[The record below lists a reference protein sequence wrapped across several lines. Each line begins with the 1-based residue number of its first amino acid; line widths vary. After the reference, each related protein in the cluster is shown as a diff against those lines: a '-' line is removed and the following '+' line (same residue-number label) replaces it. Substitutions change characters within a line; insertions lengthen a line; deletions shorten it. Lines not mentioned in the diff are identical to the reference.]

1 MNSNDNEPH
10 PNPVRL
16 LTASDLYNLNDEV
29 TEGHTF
35 VRDIHLLNSAAARP
49 ALVVFG
55 EVQYPTLIDK
65 AASLLH
71 SLAYHHLF
79 ADGNK
84 RTALRAVTLFL
95 NINGWRLTWDA
106 AAEYDLILEIAQG
119 KYDVAQI
126 AERLA
131 PYVEPNKG

>member
-1 MNSNDNEPH
+1 LSDDK
-10 PNPVRL
+10 PVRYL
-16 LTASDLYNLNDEV
+16 NASDLYNLNDLV

-35 VRDIHLLNSAAARP
+35 VRDVHLLNSAAARP
-49 ALVVFG
+49 AITLFG
-55 EVQYPTLIDK
+55 EAQFPTLIDK

-95 NINGWRLTWDA
+95 QINGYELTWDDVT
-106 AAEYDLILEIAQG
+106 EYNLILEIAQG

-131 PYVEPNKG
+131 PYVRAIEEG

>member
-1 MNSNDNEPH
+1 MS
-10 PNPVRL
+10 
-16 LTASDLYNLNDEV
+16 LNDDRPVHYLSVSDIYNINDEI

-35 VRDIHLLNSAAARP
+35 VRDVHLLNSAAARP
-49 ALVVFG
+49 KLTLFG
-55 EVQYPTLIDK
+55 EAQFPTLVDK

-84 RTALRAVTLFL
+84 RTAIRAASRFL
-95 NINGWRLTWDA
+95 EMNGYRLTWSEA
-106 AAEYDLILEIAQG
+106 AQQTFILEIAQG

-131 PYVEPNKG
+131 PYIAPKASRDR

>member
-1 MNSNDNEPH
+1 MNSTDDKPSI
-10 PNPVRL
+10 RY

-29 TEGHTF
+29 TDGHTF
-35 VRDIHLLNSAAARP
+35 VRDLHLLNSAAARP
-49 ALVVFG
+49 TLVLFG
-55 EVQYPTLIDK
+55 EAQFPTLIDK

-71 SLAYHHLF
+71 SVAYHHLF

-95 NINGWRLTWDA
+95 HVNGCRLTWDDADRA
-106 AAEYDLILEIAQG
+106 ALILEIAQG
-119 KYDVAQI
+119 KYDVPQI

-131 PYVEPNKG
+131 DYVAAD

>member
-1 MNSNDNEPH
+1 MSLSDDKS
-10 PNPVRL
+10 VRY

-35 VRDIHLLNSAAARP
+35 VRDVHLLNSAARRP
-49 ALVVFG
+49 AIVVFG
-55 EVQYPTLIDK
+55 EAQFPTLLDK
-65 AASLLH
+65 AATLLH

-84 RTALRAVTLFL
+84 RTALKAVTLFL
-95 NINGWRLTWDA
+95 QVNGFRLTWDHRS
-106 AAEYDLILEIAQG
+106 EYDLILEIAQG
-119 KYDVAQI
+119 KLEVAQI

-131 PYVEPNKG
+131 PYIEPIPDAAP

>member
-1 MNSNDNEPH
+1 MSLNDNK
-10 PNPVRL
+10 PVRYL
-16 LTASDLYNLNDEV
+16 SASDLYNLNDEV

-35 VRDIHLLNSAAARP
+35 VRDAHLLNSAAARP
-49 ALVVFG
+49 SLMLFG
-55 EVQYPTLIDK
+55 EAQFPTLIDK

-95 NINGWRLTWDA
+95 LVNGYRLTWDNA
-106 AAEYDLILEIAQG
+106 TEYDLILEIAQG
-119 KYDVAQI
+119 RYDVPEI
-126 AERLA
+126 AERLSQYVA
-131 PYVEPNKG
+131 PQG